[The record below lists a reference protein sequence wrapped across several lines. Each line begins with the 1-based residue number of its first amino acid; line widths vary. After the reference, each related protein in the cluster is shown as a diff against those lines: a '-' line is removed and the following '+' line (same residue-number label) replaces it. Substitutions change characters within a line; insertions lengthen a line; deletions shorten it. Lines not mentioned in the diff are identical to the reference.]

1 MGLPAMAVP
10 EDLGGGGASLLDLV
24 LTAEEFG
31 RRIPPAPL
39 IEASAATNL
48 LGAWAG
54 PGRTETA
61 RELLT
66 EAVAGDAL
74 VSLALVPLRGGVA
87 TLAPAGAV
95 ADAVV
100 AMDGDELVAF
110 RSEVSPRSPL
120 QVPPNLGTAPLAD
133 RGAGVD
139 EGVVLASGPG
149 ARAVYERA
157 RQEWQ
162 VLMAGALVG
171 LAQTALEMG
180 SEYVQQR
187 RAFGVLI
194 AWFQTVQHRL
204 ADAVTDLEGARL
216 LTYEA
221 AWAADEGLADAPA
234 LASMAFLFASQVGLP
249 GRGREPA
256 LPRGLRVH
264 PGVRHPALL
273 PAGQGVAPGLRGP
286 EGRLP
291 GTGCPP
297 LRARGA
303 LRWTSRPSTTWPSTA
318 RPPGSGSPSTSAR
331 TGPAEQYR
339 SGTHHTAE
347 LHQAAGP

>member
-1 MGLPAMAVP
+1 MDLSYSDETRDLRESLASFFAKESTPERVRAAEPGGFDPLLWAKVAAMGLPAMAVA

-24 LTAEEFG
+24 HTAEEFG

-48 LGAWAG
+48 LGRLARAG
-54 PGRTETA
+54 GTETA

-100 AMDGDELVAF
+100 AMDGEELVAF
-110 RSEVSPRSPL
+110 RSEVSPCSPL
-120 QVPPNLGTAPLAD
+120 QVPPNLGTSPLAD

-149 ARAVYERA
+149 ARALYELA

-204 ADAVTDLEGARL
+204 AEAATDLEGR
-216 LTYEA
+216 
-221 AWAADEGLADAPA
+221 
-234 LASMAFLFASQVGLP
+234 AF
-249 GRGREPA
+249 
-256 LPRGLRVH
+256 
-264 PGVRHPALL
+264 
-273 PAGQGVAPGLRGP
+273 
-286 EGRLP
+286 
-291 GTGCPP
+291 
-297 LRARGA
+297 
-303 LRWTSRPSTTWPSTA
+303 
-318 RPPGSGSPSTSAR
+318 
-331 TGPAEQYR
+331 
-339 SGTHHTAE
+339 
-347 LHQAAGP
+347 

>member
-1 MGLPAMAVP
+1 MDLSYSDETRDLRESLAGFFAKESTPERVRAAEPSGFDPRLWGKVVALGLPSMAVA
-10 EDLGGGGASLLDLV
+10 EDLGGGGSSVLDLV
-24 LTAEEFG
+24 YAAEEFG

-39 IEASAATNL
+39 IEASVATNL
-48 LGAWAG
+48 LARLA
-54 PGRTETA
+54 RTGGTGTA
-61 RELLT
+61 RELLA

-95 ADAVV
+95 ADALV

-120 QVPPNLGTAPLAD
+120 PVPPNLGTSPLAD

-139 EGVVLASGPG
+139 EGDVLASGPG
-149 ARAVYERA
+149 AVALYELA

-204 ADAVTDLEGARL
+204 ADAVTDLDGARL

-221 AWAADEGLADAPA
+221 AWSADQGLDNAPA
-234 LASMAFLFASQVGLP
+234 LAAMAFLFASQVAFRIAAESLHFHGGYGYTLEYDIQLYFRRAKAWP
-249 GRGREPA
+249 LAYGDPRDGYQELAAHLFERG
-256 LPRGLRVH
+256 G
-264 PGVRHPALL
+264 G
-273 PAGQGVAPGLRGP
+273 
-286 EGRLP
+286 
-291 GTGCPP
+291 
-297 LRARGA
+297 
-303 LRWTSRPSTTWPSTA
+303 
-318 RPPGSGSPSTSAR
+318 
-331 TGPAEQYR
+331 
-339 SGTHHTAE
+339 
-347 LHQAAGP
+347 